1 MSHFMSSSPMSISSY
16 SELPDVSQTAW
27 PLIVLDILKRSKALT
42 EYLSAVLQPVP
53 PCVALRESVQ
63 VYKEH
68 CRMAREFHQV
78 KHEITTLED
87 RK

>member
-1 MSHFMSSSPMSISSY
+1 MQKQWNFP
-16 SELPDVSQTAW
+16 LNVSMIFITHAIFLIFSF
-27 PLIVLDILKRSKALT
+27 PLNVWDPSLT
-42 EYLSAVLQPVP
+42 FPQPVP
-53 PCVALRESVQ
+53 PCVSLRESVQ

-78 KHEITTLED
+78 KHEIGVLEE